1 MLSAEGA
8 SSRTDLSD
16 DERAALVA
24 ALLSV
29 STPSDAPLLRELT
42 SQEIAFVTRAD
53 SGCGDV
59 LLACCWLLFVNGQVE
74 DSALVWRAKNVNFD
88 AHCYVDSVF
97 LVAHGVRAT
106 AEFARAGLGGA
117 RVDRI
122 AARAGANKR
131 MLYYYYGNKEA
142 LFLAVMEA
150 SYERIRTAERSLHLA
165 EVDPEEGIRRLL
177 EWRQAQDTQPS

>member
-42 SQEIAFVTRAD
+42 SQEIAFVERAD
-53 SGCGDV
+53 TGCGDV

-106 AEFARAGLGGA
+106 AEFARSAGL
-117 RVDRI
+117 VD
-122 AARAGANKR
+122 
-131 MLYYYYGNKEA
+131 
-142 LFLAVMEA
+142 
-150 SYERIRTAERSLHLA
+150 LA
-165 EVDPEEGIRRLL
+165 EWVEDDSSDDVDADARELRDGAFFEDVPAASAPVEELAQWIR
-177 EWRQAQDTQPS
+177 Q